1 MIIHISLGGFGRDKG
16 HVVERCHQDTA
27 IEGVEVHVAIKFG
40 VDGGMSLSAI
50 FGRDLLSEKAK
61 SERLSHMTELV
72 LGYLLLE

>member
-1 MIIHISLGGFGRDKG
+1 MRACAEEIQNRLYRHDTFPCATEKTGTRYLSLIHIFYLSNNY
-16 HVVERCHQDTA
+16 T
-27 IEGVEVHVAIKFG
+27 
-40 VDGGMSLSAI
+40 LSAI